1 MRATHEVAF
10 ASQVVALVVVVG
22 DGGDGG
28 GGGGVAGG
36 RRGVRLAGG
45 RGSRTRFRVV
55 SSGISTSGLRGV
67 QGPVSCDLA

>member
-1 MRATHEVAF
+1 MRATYEVAF

-22 DGGDGG
+22 DGGGG

-55 SSGISTSGLRGV
+55 SPGV
-67 QGPVSCDLA
+67 IVD